1 MSEDKNIKVL
11 VCCHKKDV
19 MATQSPYLPIQVGK
33 AISNTDL
40 GIQGDNTGDNIS
52 EKNQSYCELTGIYW
66 AWKNLKNVDYIGLC
80 HYRRYFDF
88 HKQGNMIAHST
99 IIPSKNFAK
108 LDLSVPKNVLK
119 ELEKG
124 YIFIPKKITYKYP
137 LYIDYS
143 IHHLSEDI
151 RKLEEI
157 INIHCE
163 DKYKKAFSKVIHHN
177 NKLSPYNMFLMSWK
191 EFDRYCQWLFS
202 ILVIAEKEINIT
214 NYNSVQKRIF
224 GYMGERLFNIY
235 IYANQLKVK
244 ELPILKISDEIN
256 NTNLIKRIARTQ
268 VNSLTALLHKI

>member
-1 MSEDKNIKVL
+1 MSEDKNIKIL

-40 GIQGDNTGDNIS
+40 GIQADNTGDNIS

-163 DKYKKAFSKVIHHN
+163 DKYKEAFKNTMYN
-177 NKLSPYNMFLMSWK
+177 NKFYACNMFLMPWK
-191 EFDRYCQWLFS
+191 EFDKYCQWLFS
-202 ILVIAEKEINIT
+202 VLAIVEQEINIT
-214 NYNSVQKRIF
+214 NYNSFQKRIF

-235 IYANQLKVK
+235 ISANNLKTK
-244 ELPILKISDEIN
+244 KISILRISNEEN
-256 NTNLIKRIARTQ
+256 KTSLIKRIIRSQINNIT
-268 VNSLTALLHKI
+268 SLLHKI